1 MLVETATLNS
11 LDLLAIISAS
21 IAAWIAGGIWYGVLA
36 RHWLAALG
44 KTREELPKSA
54 LPMLL
59 SFVADLIMA
68 FVIALALNIYTGNAE
83 TVAAGLLTALVLW
96 IGFVLTTLCVNNAFA
111 GRSFMLS
118 VIDAGHWLLAML
130 VAGAVI
136 GVFG

>member
-1 MLVETATLNS
+1 MLVAATTFNS
-11 LDLLAIISAS
+11 LDPLAIISAG
-21 IAAWIAGGIWYGVLA
+21 IAAWIVGGAWYGVLA
-36 RHWLAALG
+36 KQWLAALG
-44 KTREELPKSA
+44 KTREELPRSL

-59 SFVADLIMA
+59 SFMADLIIA
-68 FVIALALNIYTGNAE
+68 FVIALALNIYTGDAE

-111 GRSFMLS
+111 GRTFLLS

-136 GVFG
+136 GLFG